1 MYDGP
6 TPRGRREEEDTELD
20 VESRRVCGGRE
31 LEAVL

>member
-6 TPRGRREEEDTELD
+6 TPRGSREEEDIVLD